1 MLAVLAM
8 ITLVGIPLE
17 IGLLAFLLPGLWFL
31 GYIVAAARLGGF
43 LAGLSGR
50 ESGAHPYLA
59 TLLGL
64 LLLQFAV
71 LVPGLGG
78 LAVLVAGLW

>member
-31 GYIVAAARLGGF
+31 GYIVAATRLGGF

-50 ESGAHPYLA
+50 KPALIL
-59 TLLGL
+59 TLRPCS
-64 LLLQFAV
+64 ASCSCSS
-71 LVPGLGG
+71 PSSSR
-78 LAVLVAGLW
+78 A